1 MAALLELL
9 KAIKEKHEEANKIL
23 EEARSKATSK
33 FEGEK
38 FPLFAFDVNNLLIGF
53 RKKYPNHYRLKE
65 PPIARIKKRYLRSTP
80 YLAYFFATHQL
91 SSALS
96 PIQSNEFNHL
106 YFEKMIKDRR
116 SGKFVDIDT
125 YLATE
130 ISPII
135 EIYKDQISHFYLGS
149 GDKDFHTLIEKAKGY
164 NIPTSLIVI
173 EDSNLSNDL
182 ANLVSNVIYL
192 Y

>member
-1 MAALLELL
+1 M
-9 KAIKEKHEEANKIL
+9 
-23 EEARSKATSK
+23 
-33 FEGEK
+33 
-38 FPLFAFDVNNLLIGF
+38 V
-53 RKKYPNHYRLKE
+53 
-65 PPIARIKKRYLRSTP
+65 
-80 YLAYFFATHQL
+80 
-91 SSALS
+91 
-96 PIQSNEFNHL
+96 
-106 YFEKMIKDRR
+106 KDRS

-149 GDKDFHTLIEKAKGY
+149 GDKDFHALIEKAKGY

-173 EDSNLSNDL
+173 EDSNLSNDF